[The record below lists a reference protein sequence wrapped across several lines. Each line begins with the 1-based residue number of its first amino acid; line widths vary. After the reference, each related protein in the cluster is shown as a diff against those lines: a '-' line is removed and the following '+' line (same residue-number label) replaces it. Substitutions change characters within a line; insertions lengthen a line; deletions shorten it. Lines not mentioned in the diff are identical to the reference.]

1 MPKQELGS
9 VRATLGNALNHRA
22 AKGCDDRFP
31 ASFTGAETDQEL
43 RAIVWRLLESCAV
56 AQNVPECPFRPL
68 KGLSYVT
75 LKNVASRF
83 SRETC
88 LEFLAEERAC
98 RTHHQ
103 GCICQLQKTGIEPVQ
118 TVI

>member
-1 MPKQELGS
+1 MPKQELAG
-9 VRATLGNALNHRA
+9 VRANLGNALTHRA

-56 AQNVPECPFRPL
+56 AQDVPECPFRPL

-98 RTHHQ
+98 RRQNQESTC
-103 GCICQLQKTGIEPVQ
+103 GRWSAA
-118 TVI
+118 